1 MAARATEIKPQLNV
15 KFTMEEMRYMSLFQ
29 DITGV
34 TPKDCVIMDDLGI
47 VVFIVDS
54 DKIGQAIGRRGVNT
68 KYLSKL
74 INREIEIVGWADNL
88 ESFIKSIFMPTR
100 VYRVHLVEGSEKN
113 TVYVY
118 VDPKDKGIAI
128 GKNGRNV
135 AKARLLLRRYYF
147 IDNVV
152 IV

>member
-1 MAARATEIKPQLNV
+1 MASRAIEIKPQLNV
-15 KFTMEEMRYMSLFQ
+15 KLTMEEMRYITLFQ

-34 TPKDCVIMDDLGI
+34 TPKDCVIMDELGL

-54 DKIGQAIGRRGVNT
+54 DKLGQAIGRKGTNT
-68 KYLSKL
+68 RYLNKL

-88 ESFIKSIFMPTR
+88 EGFVKSIFMPAR
-100 VYRVHLVEGSEKN
+100 VYRVQLVESSSRK
-113 TVYVY
+113 TVYVH
-118 VDPKDKGIAI
+118 VDSKDKGIAI

-135 AKARLLLRRYYF
+135 AKAKMLLKRYYL

>member
-1 MAARATEIKPQLNV
+1 MASRATEIKPQLNV
-15 KFTMEEMRYMSLFQ
+15 KLTMEEMRYITLFQ

-34 TPKDCVIMDDLGI
+34 TPRDCVIIDELGT

-54 DKIGQAIGRRGVNT
+54 DRIGQAIGRRGINT

-74 INREIEIVGWADNL
+74 IGREIEIVGWADNL
-88 ESFIKSIFMPTR
+88 ESFIKSIFMPAR
-100 VYRVHLVEGSEKN
+100 VYRVQLIEGNSRK

-118 VDPKDKGIAI
+118 VDSKDKGIAI

-135 AKARLLLRRYYF
+135 SKAKLLLKRYYLV
-147 IDNVV
+147 DNIV

>member
-1 MAARATEIKPQLNV
+1 MASRATEIKPQLNV

-34 TPKDCVIMDDLGI
+34 TPKDCVIIDELGI
-47 VVFIVDS
+47 VIFIVDS
-54 DKIGQAIGRRGVNT
+54 DKVGQAIGKKGINT

-74 INREIEIVGWADNL
+74 INKEIEIVGWADNL
-88 ESFIKSIFMPTR
+88 ESFVKSIFMPTR
-100 VYRVHLVEGSEKN
+100 VYRVHLVEGNGRK

-135 AKARLLLRRYYF
+135 AKARALLKRYYL
-147 IDNVV
+147 IDNTI

>member
-1 MAARATEIKPQLNV
+1 MASRATEIKPQLNV
-15 KFTMEEMRYMSLFQ
+15 KLTMEEMRYITLFQ

-34 TPKDCVIMDDLGI
+34 TPRDCVIMDELGT

-54 DKIGQAIGRRGVNT
+54 DKIGQAIGRRGINT

-74 INREIEIVGWADNL
+74 IGREIEIVGWADNL
-88 ESFIKSIFMPTR
+88 ESFTKSIFMPAR
-100 VYRVHLVEGSEKN
+100 VYRVQLIEGNSRK

-118 VDPKDKGIAI
+118 VDSKDKGIAI

-135 AKARLLLRRYYF
+135 SKAVLLLKRYYL
-147 IDNVV
+147 IDNIV